1 MADNNSPYVEVHPGD
16 LISAELF
23 NGMQQKIKEDIQSSI
38 DKAKGEVIDGGVKR
52 ADNAD
57 KFDSKSPKD
66 WTDILDQRYAPR
78 VHDHEGTASYRR
90 YFRRMDAE
98 ETLLVLEHGLHRFP
112 LVDVYRLEPLQIPVD
127 LIPTPASGE
136 RPTAPATTPFFLYY
150 GHTELDLLQQQP
162 VITPPKRLPRRVL
175 GTPWEMLLTEVGVAY
190 TDDYSLNDVINDFL
204 DAYFKAPAAD
214 EMEHMVSKWIDDH
227 RDSRTVA
234 TLKQRGEWDDIRW
247 AVLPRKLA
255 DGLALISGADQQQ
268 GVVVGVDVIHLSYD
282 TLAVQLPTNAFRP
295 APGGQQSQPLDLMIL
310 LRS

>member
-1 MADNNSPYVEVHPGD
+1 MPETNTPYVEVHPGD
-16 LISAELF
+16 LISAGLF
-23 NGMQQKIKEDIQSSI
+23 NGMQQKIKEDIGSQIS
-38 DKAKGEVIDGGVKR
+38 KAKQEVIDGGVKR

-78 VHDHEGTASYRR
+78 VHDHEGTANYRR

-112 LVDVYRLEPLQIPVD
+112 LVDVYRLEPIQVQPD
-127 LIPTPASGE
+127 LLPTPASGKRLE
-136 RPTAPATTPFFLYY
+136 TPQTTPFFLYY

-175 GTPWEMLLTEVGVAY
+175 GTPWELLLTEAGVQY
-190 TDDYSLNDVINDFL
+190 NDDFSLNDVINDFL

-214 EMEHMVSKWIDDH
+214 EMDHMVSKWIDDH
-227 RDSRTVA
+227 RDNRTIGN
-234 TLKQRGEWDDIRW
+234 LKQRGEWDDIRW

-255 DGLALISGADQQQ
+255 DGLAILAGNDRVQQ
-268 GVVVGVDVIHLSYD
+268 VVGVDIIHLSYD
-282 TLAVQLPTNAFRP
+282 TLAVQIPSNAQIQP
-295 APGGQQSQPLDLMIL
+295 APAGQQPQCLDLMIL

>member
-1 MADNNSPYVEVHPGD
+1 MPDNNSVYVEVHPGD
-16 LISAELF
+16 LISAGLF
-23 NGMQQKIKEDIQSSI
+23 NGMQQQIKEDIQSQI
-38 DKAKGEVIDGGVKR
+38 AKAKQDVIDGGVKR

-98 ETLLVLEHGLHRFP
+98 ETLLVIEHDLHRFP
-112 LVDVYRLEPLQIPVD
+112 LVDVYRLEPLVVPPD
-127 LIPTPASGE
+127 LIPTPASGT
-136 RPTAPATTPFFLYY
+136 RPTAPQNTPFFLYY
-150 GHTELDLLQQQP
+150 GHNELDALQQQP
-162 VITPPKRLPRRVL
+162 LFTKRLPRRVL
-175 GTPWEMLLTEVGVAY
+175 GTPWELLLTEVGVQY
-190 TDDYSLNDVINDFL
+190 NDDYSLNDVINDFL
-204 DAYFKAPAAD
+204 DAFFKAPGAD
-214 EMEHMVSKWIDDH
+214 EMDHMVSKWIDDH

-255 DGLALISGADQQQ
+255 DGLALVPGNDQVQQ
-268 GVVVGVDVIHLSYD
+268 IVGVDIVHLSYD
-282 TLAVQLPTNAFRP
+282 TVAIQLPANALQP
-295 APGGQQSQPLDLMIL
+295 AGQPGRFLDLMIL